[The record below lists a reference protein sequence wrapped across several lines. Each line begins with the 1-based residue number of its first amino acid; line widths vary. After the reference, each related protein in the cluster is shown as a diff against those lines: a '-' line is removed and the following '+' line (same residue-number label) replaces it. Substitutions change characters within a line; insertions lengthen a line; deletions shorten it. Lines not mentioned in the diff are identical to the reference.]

1 MPDTSLSVLPA
12 GPFAARLDTLEAEA
26 ARLDRDGGFPEQ
38 GFEVLREAGALLAPL
53 PRRHGGRGLGSEPDG
68 ALGMLALLRAI
79 GRGNLS
85 LGRLF
90 EGHVNALK
98 LIVRYGTEMQ
108 VATAAADVREGHIF
122 GIWVTEGPDPVR
134 LVETDGGGFRLTGE
148 KLFASGACTLTRPLL
163 TAHPDEGP
171 PRLLLA
177 KLGAARNA
185 SPTIGGLSGMRGAVT
200 GRCSFEG
207 LSVSPEQI
215 IGAPGDYLR
224 QPEFSAGAWRGI
236 AVALGGIDRL
246 VDLLRSQLHARG
258 RASNPHQAVRIGEA
272 LIARETAAFWTR
284 RAALLAEGEAFEAGD
299 VAGTVNL
306 ARIACEQAGLAV
318 IQLVQRG
325 LGLQG
330 FLQTN
335 PAERV
340 MRDLAT
346 YLRQPA
352 PDETLVE
359 AAIWFTTRELPDPEP
374 AT

>member
-1 MPDTSLSVLPA
+1 MPD
-12 GPFAARLDTLEAEA
+12 AAATIRPTELVAAQLHALDAEA
-26 ARLDRDGGFPEQ
+26 GRLDRDGGFPEQ
-38 GFEVLREAGALLAPL
+38 GFEVLRQADALVAPL
-53 PRRHGGRGLGSEPDG
+53 PRRHGGQGLGSEPDG
-68 ALGMLALLRAI
+68 ALGMLLLLRTI

-85 LGRLF
+85 LGRLY

-98 LIVRYGTEMQ
+98 LIVRYGTDTQ
-108 VATAAADVREGHIF
+108 VAAAAADVRDGHVF
-122 GIWVTEGPDPVR
+122 GIWVTEGADPVR
-134 LVETDGGGFRLTGE
+134 LFETAEGFRLSGE
-148 KLFASGACTLTRPLL
+148 KLFASGACTLTRPLI
-163 TAHPDEGP
+163 TAQPDVGP
-171 PRLLLA
+171 PRLVVA
-177 KLGAARNA
+177 KLGPDRNA
-185 SPTIGGLSGMRGAVT
+185 SPTIGGLCGMRGAVT

-207 LSVSPEQI
+207 LAVSPEQL

-246 VDLLRSQLHARG
+246 VDLLRAQLDGRG

-272 LIARETAAFWTR
+272 LIARETAAFWAR
-284 RAALLAEGEAFEAGD
+284 RAALLAEGGAFEAGD

-306 ARIACEQAGLAV
+306 ARIACEQAGLKV
-318 IQLVQRG
+318 IELVQRG

-335 PAERV
+335 AAERA

-359 AAIWFTTRELPDPEP
+359 AAIWFTSRDLPDPEI
-374 AT
+374 AA